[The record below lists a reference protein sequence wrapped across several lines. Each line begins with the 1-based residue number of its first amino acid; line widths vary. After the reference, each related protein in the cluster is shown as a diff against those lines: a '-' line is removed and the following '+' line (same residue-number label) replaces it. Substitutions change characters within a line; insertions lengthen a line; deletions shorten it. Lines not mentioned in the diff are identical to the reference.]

1 MPDLSIRSYKSADT
15 SAVYEI
21 CLKTGNS
28 GQDAT
33 HLFSDPLVLGHI
45 YVGPYMEFEPQ
56 SVFILEDDQGPCGYI
71 MGVLDSQTYY
81 QWMHSEWLPKIRVNY
96 KKPTGNP
103 DTWDETEK
111 ITDLLFHPV
120 SQRLLPDYPAH
131 LHIDLLSRAQGKG
144 QGKLLMDR
152 FIDYL
157 KYNKIPGLHLE
168 LSSNNDRA
176 FNFYRKYG
184 IEELD
189 RDNDCLLY
197 TSPSPRDRG

>member
-1 MPDLSIRSYKSADT
+1 MADFSIRSYKSADT

-33 HLFSDPLVLGHI
+33 HLFYDPLVLGHL
-45 YVGPYMEFEPQ
+45 YVGPYTEFEPQ

-81 QWMHSEWLPKIRVNY
+81 QWMHSEWLPKIRVDY
-96 KKPTGNP
+96 KKPTGNT
-103 DTWDETEK
+103 DIWDETEK
-111 ITDLLFHPV
+111 ITNLLFHPV
-120 SQRLLPDYPAH
+120 SQRLLPDFPSH

-144 QGKLLMDR
+144 QGKLMMDR

-157 KYNKIPGLHLE
+157 RYNKIPGVHLE
-168 LSSNNDRA
+168 LSSKNDRA

-184 IEELD
+184 MQELD
-189 RDNDCLLY
+189 RDNESIIMGYYL
-197 TSPSPRDRG
+197 

>member
-1 MPDLSIRSYKSADT
+1 MPDFSIRSYKSADT

-33 HLFSDPLVLGHI
+33 HLFSDPLVLGHL
-45 YVGPYMEFEPQ
+45 YVGPYMKFEPQ

-81 QWMHSEWLPKIRVNY
+81 QWMHSEWLPKIRVDY

-111 ITDLLFHPV
+111 ITNLLFHPV
-120 SQRLLPDYPAH
+120 SQRLLPAFPSH

-144 QGKLLMDR
+144 QGKLMMDR

-157 KYNKIPGLHLE
+157 RYNKISGVHLE
-168 LSSNNDRA
+168 LSSKNDRA

-184 IEELD
+184 MQELD
-189 RDNDCLLY
+189 RNNKSIFMGFYL
-197 TSPSPRDRG
+197 

>member
-1 MPDLSIRSYKSADT
+1 MPDFSIRSYKSADT

-81 QWMHSEWLPKIRVNY
+81 QLMHSEWLPKIRVNY

-103 DTWDETEK
+103 NTWDETEK

-120 SQRLLPDYPAH
+120 AQRLLPDYPAH

-189 RDNDCLLY
+189 RDNESIIMGYHL
-197 TSPSPRDRG
+197 

>member
-1 MPDLSIRSYKSADT
+1 MPDFSIRSYKSADT

-56 SVFILEDDQGPCGYI
+56 SVFILEDDEGPCGYI

-96 KKPTGNP
+96 KKPTGNL
-103 DTWDETEK
+103 DTWDKTEK

-120 SQRLLPDYPAH
+120 SHRLLPDYPAH

-144 QGKLLMDR
+144 QGKLLMER

-157 KYNKIPGLHLE
+157 KYNKITGLHLE

-189 RDNDCLLY
+189 RDNESIIMGYHL
-197 TSPSPRDRG
+197 

>member
-1 MPDLSIRSYKSADT
+1 MADFSIRSYKSADT

-33 HLFSDPLVLGHI
+33 HLFSDPLVLGHL

-81 QWMHSEWLPKIRVNY
+81 QWMHSEWLPKIRVDY

-103 DTWDETEK
+103 DIWDETEK
-111 ITDLLFHPV
+111 ITNLLFHPV
-120 SQRLLPDYPAH
+120 SQRLLPDFPSH

-144 QGKLLMDR
+144 QGKLMMDR

-157 KYNKIPGLHLE
+157 RYNKIPGVHLE
-168 LSSNNDRA
+168 LSVNNDRA
-176 FNFYRKYG
+176 FNFYRKHG
-184 IEELD
+184 MQELD
-189 RDNDCLLY
+189 RDNESIIMGYYL
-197 TSPSPRDRG
+197 

>member
-1 MPDLSIRSYKSADT
+1 MSDFSIRSYKSADT
-15 SAVYEI
+15 SAAYEI

-81 QWMHSEWLPKIRVNY
+81 QWMHSEWLPKIRVDY

-103 DTWDETEK
+103 DIWDETEK
-111 ITDLLFHPV
+111 ITNLLFHPV
-120 SQRLLPDYPAH
+120 SQRLLPDFPAH
-131 LHIDLLSRAQGKG
+131 LHIDLLSQAQGKG
-144 QGKLLMDR
+144 QGRLMMDR

-157 KYNKIPGLHLE
+157 RYNKIPGVHLE
-168 LSSNNDRA
+168 LSSSNDRA

-184 IEELD
+184 MQELD
-189 RDNDCLLY
+189 RDNESIIMGYYL
-197 TSPSPRDRG
+197 

>member
-1 MPDLSIRSYKSADT
+1 MPDFSIRSYKSADT

-103 DTWDETEK
+103 NTWDETEK

-120 SQRLLPDYPAH
+120 AQRLLADYPAH

-189 RDNDCLLY
+189 RDNESIIMGYHL
-197 TSPSPRDRG
+197 

>member
-1 MPDLSIRSYKSADT
+1 MPDFSIRSYKSADT

-152 FIDYL
+152 FIDYF

-189 RDNDCLLY
+189 RDNESIIMGYHL
-197 TSPSPRDRG
+197 

>member
-1 MPDLSIRSYKSADT
+1 MPDFSIRSYKSADT

-103 DTWDETEK
+103 NTWDETEK

-120 SQRLLPDYPAH
+120 AQRLLPDYPAH

-189 RDNDCLLY
+189 RDNESIIMGYHL
-197 TSPSPRDRG
+197 

>member
-1 MPDLSIRSYKSADT
+1 MPDFSIRSYKSADT

-56 SVFILEDDQGPCGYI
+56 SVFILEDDHGPCGYI
-71 MGVLDSQTYY
+71 MGVLDSKAFY
-81 QWMHSEWLPKIRVNY
+81 QWMHNEWLPKIRINY

-111 ITDLLFHPV
+111 ITDLLFKPV

-144 QGKLLMDR
+144 QGKLMMDR
-152 FIDYL
+152 FTDYL
-157 KYNKIPGLHLE
+157 RYNKILGLHLE
-168 LSSNNDRA
+168 LSSNNKRA

-184 IEELD
+184 MDELD
-189 RDNDCLLY
+189 RDNESIIMGYYL
-197 TSPSPRDRG
+197 

>member
-1 MPDLSIRSYKSADT
+1 MADFSIRSYKSADT

-81 QWMHSEWLPKIRVNY
+81 QWMHSEWLPKIRVDY

-103 DTWDETEK
+103 DIWDETEK
-111 ITDLLFHPV
+111 ITNLLFHPE
-120 SQRLLPDYPAH
+120 SQRLLPDFPAH
-131 LHIDLLSRAQGKG
+131 LHIDLLSGAQGEG
-144 QGKLLMDR
+144 QGKLMMDR

-157 KYNKIPGLHLE
+157 RYNKIPGVHLE
-168 LSSNNDRA
+168 LSSKNDRA

-184 IEELD
+184 MQELD
-189 RDNDCLLY
+189 RDNESIIMGYYL
-197 TSPSPRDRG
+197 

>member
-1 MPDLSIRSYKSADT
+1 MSDFSIRSYKSADT
-15 SAVYEI
+15 SAAYEI

-144 QGKLLMDR
+144 QGKLMMDR

-157 KYNKIPGLHLE
+157 RNNKIPGLHLD
-168 LSSNNDRA
+168 LSSRNDRA

-184 IEELD
+184 MEELD
-189 RDNDCLLY
+189 RNKESIMMGYHL
-197 TSPSPRDRG
+197 

>member
-1 MPDLSIRSYKSADT
+1 MADFSIRSYKSADT

-81 QWMHSEWLPKIRVNY
+81 QWMHSEWLPKIRVDY

-111 ITDLLFHPV
+111 ITNLLFHPV
-120 SQRLLPDYPAH
+120 SQRLLPDFPSH

-144 QGKLLMDR
+144 QGKLMMDR

-157 KYNKIPGLHLE
+157 RYNKIPGVHLE
-168 LSSNNDRA
+168 LSSKNDRA

-184 IEELD
+184 MQELD
-189 RDNDCLLY
+189 RDNESIIMGYYL
-197 TSPSPRDRG
+197 

>member
-1 MPDLSIRSYKSADT
+1 MADFSIRSYKSADT

-33 HLFSDPLVLGHI
+33 HLFSDPLVLGHL
-45 YVGPYMEFEPQ
+45 YVGPYMKFEPQ

-81 QWMHSEWLPKIRVNY
+81 QWMHSEWLPKIRVDY

-111 ITDLLFHPV
+111 ITNLLFHPV
-120 SQRLLPDYPAH
+120 SQRLLPDFPSH

-144 QGKLLMDR
+144 QGKLMMDR

-157 KYNKIPGLHLE
+157 RYNKIPGVHLE
-168 LSSNNDRA
+168 LSSSNDRA

-184 IEELD
+184 MQELD
-189 RDNDCLLY
+189 RDNESIIMGYYL
-197 TSPSPRDRG
+197 

>member
-1 MPDLSIRSYKSADT
+1 MADFSIRSYKSADT

-33 HLFSDPLVLGHI
+33 HLFSDPLVLGHL
-45 YVGPYMEFEPQ
+45 YVGPYMKFEPQ

-81 QWMHSEWLPKIRVNY
+81 QWMHSEWLPKIRVDY

-111 ITDLLFHPV
+111 ITNLLFHPV
-120 SQRLLPDYPAH
+120 SQRLLPDFPSH

-144 QGKLLMDR
+144 QGKLMMDR

-157 KYNKIPGLHLE
+157 RYNKIPGVHLE
-168 LSSNNDRA
+168 LSSKNDRA

-184 IEELD
+184 MQELD
-189 RDNDCLLY
+189 RDNESIIMGYYL
-197 TSPSPRDRG
+197 

>member
-1 MPDLSIRSYKSADT
+1 MSDFSIRSYKSADT
-15 SAVYEI
+15 IAAYEI

-96 KKPTGNP
+96 KKPMGNP

-189 RDNDCLLY
+189 RDNESIIMGYHL
-197 TSPSPRDRG
+197 

>member
-1 MPDLSIRSYKSADT
+1 MPDFSIRSYKSADT

-81 QWMHSEWLPKIRVNY
+81 QWMHSEWLPKIRVDY

-111 ITDLLFHPV
+111 ITNLLFHPV
-120 SQRLLPDYPAH
+120 SQRLLPAFPSH

-144 QGKLLMDR
+144 QGKLMMDR

-157 KYNKIPGLHLE
+157 RYNKISGVHLE
-168 LSSNNDRA
+168 LSS
-176 FNFYRKYG
+176 KLSL
-184 IEELD
+184 IHI
-189 RDNDCLLY
+189 
-197 TSPSPRDRG
+197 

>member
-1 MPDLSIRSYKSADT
+1 MSDFSIRSYKSADT
-15 SAVYEI
+15 SAAYEI

-81 QWMHSEWLPKIRVNY
+81 QWMHSEWLPKIRVDY

-103 DTWDETEK
+103 DIWDETEK
-111 ITDLLFHPV
+111 ITNLLFHPV
-120 SQRLLPDYPAH
+120 SQRLLPDFPSH

-144 QGKLLMDR
+144 QGKLMMDR

-157 KYNKIPGLHLE
+157 RYNKIPGVHLE
-168 LSSNNDRA
+168 LSSKNDRA

-184 IEELD
+184 MQELD
-189 RDNDCLLY
+189 RDNESIIMGYYL
-197 TSPSPRDRG
+197 

>member
-1 MPDLSIRSYKSADT
+1 MADFSIRSYKSADT

-81 QWMHSEWLPKIRVNY
+81 QWMHSEWLPKIRVDY

-111 ITDLLFHPV
+111 ITNLLFHPV
-120 SQRLLPDYPAH
+120 SQRLLPDFPAH
-131 LHIDLLSRAQGKG
+131 LHIDLLSQAQGKG
-144 QGKLLMDR
+144 QGKLMMDR

-157 KYNKIPGLHLE
+157 RYNKIPGVHLE
-168 LSSNNDRA
+168 LSSKNDRA

-184 IEELD
+184 MQELD
-189 RDNDCLLY
+189 RDNESIIMGYYL
-197 TSPSPRDRG
+197 

>member
-1 MPDLSIRSYKSADT
+1 MPDFSIRSYKSADT

-21 CLKTGNS
+21 CLKPGNS

-189 RDNDCLLY
+189 RDNESIIMGYHL
-197 TSPSPRDRG
+197 

>member
-1 MPDLSIRSYKSADT
+1 MPDFSIRSYKSADT

-168 LSSNNDRA
+168 LSSNNARA

-189 RDNDCLLY
+189 RDNESIIMGYHL
-197 TSPSPRDRG
+197 

>member
-1 MPDLSIRSYKSADT
+1 MPDFSIRSYKSADT

-56 SVFILEDDQGPCGYI
+56 SVFILEDDQGLCGYI

-81 QWMHSEWLPKIRVNY
+81 QWMHSEWLPKIRVDY

-111 ITDLLFHPV
+111 ITNLLFHPV
-120 SQRLLPDYPAH
+120 SQRLLPAFPSH

-144 QGKLLMDR
+144 QGKLMMDR

-157 KYNKIPGLHLE
+157 RYNKIPGVHLE
-168 LSSNNDRA
+168 LSSKNDRA

-184 IEELD
+184 MQELD
-189 RDNDCLLY
+189 RNNESIFMGFYL
-197 TSPSPRDRG
+197 

>member
-1 MPDLSIRSYKSADT
+1 MSDFSIQSYKSADT

-103 DTWDETEK
+103 DTWDETAK

-131 LHIDLLSRAQGKG
+131 LHIDLLLRAQGKG

-189 RDNDCLLY
+189 RDNESIIMGYHL
-197 TSPSPRDRG
+197 

>member
-1 MPDLSIRSYKSADT
+1 MPDFSIRSYKSADT

-81 QWMHSEWLPKIRVNY
+81 QWMHSEWLPKIRVDY

-111 ITDLLFHPV
+111 ITNLLFHPV
-120 SQRLLPDYPAH
+120 SQRLLPAFPSH

-189 RDNDCLLY
+189 RDNESIIMGYHL
-197 TSPSPRDRG
+197 

>member
-1 MPDLSIRSYKSADT
+1 MSDFSIRSYKSADT
-15 SAVYEI
+15 SAAYEI

-81 QWMHSEWLPKIRVNY
+81 QWMHSEWLPKIRVDY
-96 KKPTGNP
+96 KKPTGDP
-103 DTWDETEK
+103 DTWNKTEK
-111 ITDLLFHPV
+111 ITNLLFQPEL
-120 SQRLLPDYPAH
+120 QRLFPGFPAH

-144 QGKLLMDR
+144 QGKLMMDR

-157 KYNKIPGLHLE
+157 RYNKISGVHLE
-168 LSSNNDRA
+168 LSSKNDRA

-184 IEELD
+184 MQELD
-189 RDNDCLLY
+189 RNNESIFMGFYL
-197 TSPSPRDRG
+197 

>member
-1 MPDLSIRSYKSADT
+1 MSDFSIRSYKSADT

-81 QWMHSEWLPKIRVNY
+81 QWMHSEWLPKIRVDY
-96 KKPTGNP
+96 KKPTGDP
-103 DTWDETEK
+103 DTWNETEK
-111 ITDLLFHPV
+111 ITNLLFQPEL
-120 SQRLLPDYPAH
+120 QRLFPGFPAH

-144 QGKLLMDR
+144 QGKLMMDR

-157 KYNKIPGLHLE
+157 RYNKIPGVHLE
-168 LSSNNDRA
+168 LSSKNDRA

-184 IEELD
+184 MQELD
-189 RDNDCLLY
+189 RNNESIFMGFYL
-197 TSPSPRDRG
+197 

>member
-1 MPDLSIRSYKSADT
+1 MADFSIRSYKSADT

-33 HLFSDPLVLGHI
+33 RLFSDPLVLGHI

-81 QWMHSEWLPKIRVNY
+81 QWMHSEWLPKIRVDY

-103 DTWDETEK
+103 DIWDETEK
-111 ITDLLFHPV
+111 ITNLLFHPV
-120 SQRLLPDYPAH
+120 SQRLLPDFPAH

-144 QGKLLMDR
+144 QGKLMMDR

-157 KYNKIPGLHLE
+157 RYNNIPGVHLE
-168 LSSNNDRA
+168 LSSSNDRA

-184 IEELD
+184 MQELD
-189 RDNDCLLY
+189 RDNESIIMGYYL
-197 TSPSPRDRG
+197 

>member
-1 MPDLSIRSYKSADT
+1 MPDFSIRSYKSADT

-144 QGKLLMDR
+144 QGKLMMDR

-157 KYNKIPGLHLE
+157 RYNKIPGLHLD
-168 LSSNNDRA
+168 LSSSNNRA

-184 IEELD
+184 MEELD
-189 RDNDCLLY
+189 RDKESIMMGYHL
-197 TSPSPRDRG
+197 

>member
-1 MPDLSIRSYKSADT
+1 MADFSIRSYKSADT

-33 HLFSDPLVLGHI
+33 RLFSDPLVLGHI

-81 QWMHSEWLPKIRVNY
+81 QWMHSEWMLKIRVDY

-111 ITDLLFHPV
+111 ITNLLFHPV
-120 SQRLLPDYPAH
+120 SQRLLPDFPAH

-144 QGKLLMDR
+144 QGKLMMDR

-157 KYNKIPGLHLE
+157 RYNNIPGVHLE
-168 LSSNNDRA
+168 LSSSNDRA

-184 IEELD
+184 MQELD
-189 RDNDCLLY
+189 RDNESIIMGYYL
-197 TSPSPRDRG
+197 

>member
-1 MPDLSIRSYKSADT
+1 MPDFSIRSYKSADT

-56 SVFILEDDQGPCGYI
+56 SVFILEDDEGPCGYI

-96 KKPTGNP
+96 KKPRGNL

-189 RDNDCLLY
+189 RDNESIIMGYHL
-197 TSPSPRDRG
+197 

>member
-1 MPDLSIRSYKSADT
+1 MPDFSIRSYKSADT

-103 DTWDETEK
+103 NTWDETEE

-120 SQRLLPDYPAH
+120 AQRLLPDYPAH

-189 RDNDCLLY
+189 RDNESIIMGYHL
-197 TSPSPRDRG
+197 

>member
-1 MPDLSIRSYKSADT
+1 MSDFSIRSYKSADT
-15 SAVYEI
+15 SAAYEI

-71 MGVLDSQTYY
+71 IGVLDSQTYY
-81 QWMHSEWLPKIRVNY
+81 QWMHSEWLPKIRVDY
-96 KKPTGNP
+96 KKPTGDP
-103 DTWDETEK
+103 DTWNKTEK
-111 ITDLLFHPV
+111 ITNLLFQPE
-120 SQRLLPDYPAH
+120 SQRLFPDFPAH

-144 QGKLLMDR
+144 QGKLMMDR

-157 KYNKIPGLHLE
+157 RYNKISGVHLE
-168 LSSNNDRA
+168 LSSKNDRA

-184 IEELD
+184 MQELD
-189 RDNDCLLY
+189 RNNESIFMGFYL
-197 TSPSPRDRG
+197 

>member
-1 MPDLSIRSYKSADT
+1 MPDFSIRSYKSADT

-189 RDNDCLLY
+189 RDNESIIMGYHL
-197 TSPSPRDRG
+197 

>member
-1 MPDLSIRSYKSADT
+1 MSDFSIRSYKSTDT
-15 SAVYEI
+15 SVAYKI

-81 QWMHSEWLPKIRVNY
+81 QWMHSEWLPKIRVDY

-111 ITDLLFHPV
+111 ITNLLFHPV
-120 SQRLLPDYPAH
+120 SQRLLPDFPSH

-144 QGKLLMDR
+144 QGKLMMDR

-157 KYNKIPGLHLE
+157 RYNKIPGVHLE
-168 LSSNNDRA
+168 LSSSNDRA

-184 IEELD
+184 MQELD
-189 RDNDCLLY
+189 RDNESIIMGYYL
-197 TSPSPRDRG
+197 